1 MINSMKKPTVMTV
14 FGTRPEIIRL
24 SETMKELDRHF
35 NHILV
40 HTGQNYD
47 YELSEIFF
55 KDLGLRKPDYFLD
68 AAGGSAAE
76 TVGRVISTAD
86 ALLATVLPDA
96 LLILGDTNSALAS
109 YAAKRRKIPVFHME
123 AGNRCFDD
131 RVPEELNRRIVDRI
145 ADINL
150 VYSDRARDFL
160 LLEGFAP
167 DRVIKTGSPMFE
179 VLAAHREAISDSGIL
194 ATLGLEPDG
203 YFVLSAHRE
212 ENIDSDKN
220 LKGLIDSVKALA
232 KQYKK
237 PIIFSAHP
245 RTRKRIDALQVEFP
259 REVQIMKPLGFHD
272 YVKLESE
279 AYCTV
284 SDSGTINEESSI
296 LDFPAVN
303 IRETHERLEAMDEAA
318 VVMTGLDPAKVVL
331 GVELARVQKNRSR
344 MFPLPIDYANPV
356 VSKKVARIILS
367 YTDYVRRV
375 VWHA

>member
-245 RTRKRIDALQVEFP
+245 RTI
-259 REVQIMKPLGFHD
+259 
-272 YVKLESE
+272 
-279 AYCTV
+279 
-284 SDSGTINEESSI
+284 
-296 LDFPAVN
+296 
-303 IRETHERLEAMDEAA
+303 
-318 VVMTGLDPAKVVL
+318 
-331 GVELARVQKNRSR
+331 
-344 MFPLPIDYANPV
+344 
-356 VSKKVARIILS
+356 
-367 YTDYVRRV
+367 
-375 VWHA
+375 